1 VGEYA
6 TPPDMT
12 TPEPAPTRPD
22 PPAAAESHSHVEGAR
37 GASAAQLLLTRGGD
51 TRRESRH
58 VVLGLAILV
67 VVSVVLL
74 NFWIYQNAQN
84 RIVQGRWDYLTR
96 HVDASREQI
105 RALFA
110 TSERQ
115 LRFVAEGERLTSW
128 VRSAMNGTIAPAE
141 QLQMQQQLDRAAKSF
156 GLDHLLVL
164 SPEGVP
170 LAADSNYDAAPARHA
185 DLVQRVVMT
194 NQPWIADLH
203 ANGAGRR
210 CFEIAM
216 PVAGAATAGRV
227 PVLVGATDAEA
238 TLMPLLGH
246 WSDLGSSAFAYLVRR
261 DGEQINYLTSPDR
274 KQMLAPP
281 APVPMSTPAAR
292 PAAMAAIGIESSIE
306 QSPGDPEPYCA
317 VTRFLP
323 ELGWGLVARA
333 DRSVVMG
340 GLRATVLKLLIV
352 DLAILLATG
361 LLIWQWRRSYNRGIA
376 QHEQAVTSRHAERV
390 QAIFDTAF
398 DAIVTFDRS
407 GRVRTVN
414 RAAEELFGRSAL
426 AMENQPLH
434 RVLRWSGPDTGSSP
448 RELPTPGVVWLA
460 NALRPDGQSI
470 PTEMSIGQSGDMD
483 ELLYTAIVRDIRD
496 RVEAEKQIRAFAE
509 GLESGN
515 RRLEE
520 VNAQLEEASRLK
532 SEFLANTSHELRT
545 PLNGMMGFL
554 QLVLDG
560 MCQSKEEEREFLKQ
574 ALQCSKHLLNL
585 INDVLDIARIEAGK
599 LSLDIQKVEVST
611 LFQEVRTVTHV
622 QATQKDVKLVF
633 TDLEDP
639 SCAVRCDLNKAK
651 QVLINLVGNS
661 LKFTPKGTIAVR
673 AIARPDLGYVRFEV
687 EDTGI
692 GIPPEQQNIIFEK
705 FAQGDGST
713 TRKFGGAGLGLAISK
728 SLIELMGGVIGVR
741 SEGRGQ
747 GTTMY
752 FTLPAWSD
760 QSTEALPEEE
770 TNDTIDGPSGGALV
784 LVVEDD
790 PVFRKFVTAVLHQ
803 HGYRTVEVPSAEG
816 GWVLVRRLRPAVVV
830 LDYALSCSEGAGI
843 RTGWDLAQRITT
855 DSETRHTP
863 VLFVT
868 GFEGEVR
875 DRLRNTAFARK
886 PEHLVKPIEPSA
898 LTAKVDGLVAGVSG
912 RQARILMAEDDPAVT
927 AFVRKVLPENRYYME
942 VVTNGEQCL
951 HVLRTQ
957 PNGFDLLLLDLMM
970 PGVSGYDVLRDM
982 TLTGTAAKVPVL
994 VLTNCPEPRSAEEK
1008 RLLEDGLVIDVI
1020 AKTNIHDSPQL
1031 LAHVIDW
1038 NLQVQREGDRPPEHE
1053 AEAA

>member
-1 VGEYA
+1 
-6 TPPDMT
+6 
-12 TPEPAPTRPD
+12 
-22 PPAAAESHSHVEGAR
+22 
-37 GASAAQLLLTRGGD
+37 
-51 TRRESRH
+51 
-58 VVLGLAILV
+58 
-67 VVSVVLL
+67 
-74 NFWIYQNAQN
+74 
-84 RIVQGRWDYLTR
+84 
-96 HVDASREQI
+96 
-105 RALFA
+105 
-110 TSERQ
+110 
-115 LRFVAEGERLTSW
+115 
-128 VRSAMNGTIAPAE
+128 
-141 QLQMQQQLDRAAKSF
+141 
-156 GLDHLLVL
+156 
-164 SPEGVP
+164 
-170 LAADSNYDAAPARHA
+170 
-185 DLVQRVVMT
+185 
-194 NQPWIADLH
+194 
-203 ANGAGRR
+203 
-210 CFEIAM
+210 
-216 PVAGAATAGRV
+216 
-227 PVLVGATDAEA
+227 
-238 TLMPLLGH
+238 
-246 WSDLGSSAFAYLVRR
+246 
-261 DGEQINYLTSPDR
+261 
-274 KQMLAPP
+274 
-281 APVPMSTPAAR
+281 
-292 PAAMAAIGIESSIE
+292 
-306 QSPGDPEPYCA
+306 
-317 VTRFLP
+317 
-323 ELGWGLVARA
+323 VARA

-340 GLRATVLKLLIV
+340 GLEATIIKLLII
-352 DLAILLATG
+352 DFLILLVAAI
-361 LLIWQWRRSYNRGIA
+361 LIWQWRRSYSRGIA
-376 QHEQAVTSRHAERV
+376 KHEQVVTSRHAERV

-434 RVLRWSGPDTGSSP
+434 RVLRWSGPDSGSKP
-448 RELPTPGVVWLA
+448 RDLPTPGVVWLA
-460 NALRPDGQSI
+460 NALRPDGQAI
-470 PTEMSIGQSGDMD
+470 PTEMSLGESGLGE
-483 ELLYTAIVRDIRD
+483 ELLYTAIVRDIRQ
-496 RVEAEKQIRAFAE
+496 RVEAERQIRSFAE
-509 GLESGN
+509 GLESTN

-520 VNAQLEEASRLK
+520 ANAQLEEASRLK

-599 LSLDIQKVEVST
+599 LSLDIQKVEVAT

-622 QATQKDVKLVF
+622 QATQKDVKLIF
-633 TDLEDP
+633 TDLEDA
-639 SCAVRCDLNKAK
+639 SSAVRCDLNKAK

-661 LKFTPKGTIAVR
+661 LKFTQKGSIVVR
-673 AIARPDLGYVRFEV
+673 AMARPDLGHVRFEV

-692 GIPPEQQNIIFEK
+692 GIPVEQQGIIFEK
-705 FAQGDGST
+705 FSQGDGST

-752 FTLPAWSD
+752 FTLPAWTDQASD
-760 QSTEALPEEE
+760 AAPEAEA
-770 TNDTIDGPSGGALV
+770 DATIDGPAGGALV

-790 PVFRKFVTAVLHQ
+790 PVFRKFMTAVLHQ
-803 HGYRTVEVPSAEG
+803 HGYRTVEVPSAEA

-830 LDYALSCSEGAGI
+830 LDYALSCSEGAEI

-855 DSETRHTP
+855 DAETRHTP

-886 PEHLVKPIEPSA
+886 PEHLVKPIEPAA
-898 LTAKVDGLVAGVSG
+898 LTAKLDEMVAAVSG

-942 VVTNGEQCL
+942 VVANGEQCL

-994 VLTNCPEPRSAEEK
+994 VLTNCPEPRNAEEK
-1008 RLLEDGLVIDVI
+1008 RLLEDGLVIEVLS
-1020 AKTNIHDSPQL
+1020 KNSVHDNPSL
-1031 LAHVIDW
+1031 LAHLIDW
-1038 NLQVQREGDRPPEHE
+1038 NLQVKHEGDHPPEHE